1 MVGMLSE
8 ARSFVDKR
16 GEQLTPI
23 LEKLFAA
30 AQTGAVFSDP
40 VTCGSNTLIMVS
52 EVAAGGGFGSGI
64 GFGPTPPVAKKQPNE
79 EAQTPQNGKEVGGG
93 GGFGGGGG
101 SMGRPV
107 AVIIAGPEKV
117 TVQPVVDITKIALAG
132 IGAWI
137 TMLTVLRKMP
147 RVKQAK
153 RQKKG

>member
-1 MVGMLSE
+1 MVDMLSE

-16 GEQLTPI
+16 GEKLTPI
-23 LEKLFAA
+23 LEKLFVA

-40 VTCGSNTLIMVS
+40 VICGSNTLIMVS

-64 GFGPTPPVAKKQPNE
+64 GFGPTPPAAKKQANE
-79 EAQTPQNGKEVGGG
+79 EAQKPQNGKEVGGG

-101 SMGRPV
+101 SMSRPV

-147 RVKQAK
+147 RVKQGK